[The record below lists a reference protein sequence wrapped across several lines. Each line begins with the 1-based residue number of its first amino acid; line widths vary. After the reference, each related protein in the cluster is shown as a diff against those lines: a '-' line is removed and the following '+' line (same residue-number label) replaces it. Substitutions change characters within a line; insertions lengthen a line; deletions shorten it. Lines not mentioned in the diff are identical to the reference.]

1 MRGNITLGKF
11 AGIKVRIH
19 WSFWLI
25 ILWIIFLDISRG
37 NTLGG
42 MLWNVFF
49 ILSIF
54 LCVVLH
60 EFGHALTA
68 RRFNIGTR
76 QITLLPIGG
85 VASLEK
91 MPENPKEELLVAIA
105 GPVVNL
111 VIALVL
117 ILFIPVDRY
126 LEMNPEQLEESL
138 SMVRAGNFLFY
149 LLSANIM
156 LVAFNMIPAF
166 PMDGGRVLRALLSL
180 KLGRIRA
187 TEAASTLGQM
197 IAALFFILGLL
208 YNPILILIAIFVWFG
223 ARGEN
228 VMMQQISLL
237 KGYKVKDAMMTDFTV
252 LNKEQTVEDVIDI
265 IIAGTERDFVVSE
278 NGRAA
283 GIVNHSSIRDV
294 LREKGRNVAV
304 REIMNTD
311 FEVLNADEELT
322 EIYRKVMASNN
333 DFFPVMENGSL
344 AGVIDMNNI
353 NEFMMFRSSIEY

>member
-1 MRGNITLGKF
+1 MDGMVWNI
-11 AGIKVRIH
+11 
-19 WSFWLI
+19 
-25 ILWIIFLDISRG
+25 
-37 NTLGG
+37 
-42 MLWNVFF
+42 FF
-49 ILSIF
+49 ILAIF

-68 RRFNIGTR
+68 RKFNIGTR

-91 MPENPKEELLVAIA
+91 MPENPKEELMVAIA

-111 VIALVL
+111 VIALIL
-117 ILFIPVDRY
+117 ILFVPVDTY
-126 LEMNPEQLEESL
+126 LEMEPEQLEESL
-138 SMVRAGNFLFY
+138 SMVKAGNFLFY

-156 LVAFNMIPAF
+156 LVVFNMIPAF

-180 KLGRIRA
+180 KMGRIRA

-197 IAALFFILGLL
+197 MAALFFILGLL

-228 VMMQQISLL
+228 VMIQQISLL
-237 KGYKVKDAMMTDFTV
+237 KGYNVRDAMMTDFTE
-252 LNKEQTVEDVIDI
+252 LKKEQTLEDVIDI

-278 NGRAA
+278 NNRVA
-283 GIVNHSSIRDV
+283 GIVNHSAIGKILRD
-294 LREKGRNVAV
+294 KGRNVTV
-304 REIMNTD
+304 GEIMKTD
-311 FEVLNADEELT
+311 FEVLSVDEELT
-322 EIYRKVMASNN
+322 EIYRKIMASNH
-333 DFFPVMENGSL
+333 DFFPVMENNRL